1 MMWLFAWLEEK
12 FGQAAQS
19 AISRGITFGLSLE
32 FEWCF
37 LPFAAFCPNCTYS
50 DTLVRVKLP
59 IGFRA
64 SGVKAGIK
72 PSGNPDL
79 ALFVSGTPCAWAF
92 AGTQNVAVAAS
103 VQRGRA
109 LYASNKSL
117 QAIVVNAGNANC
129 VTGEQGIQTDAQ
141 MAAIT
146 ALELNLEAD
155 AVMTAS
161 TGVIGVQLPVSK
173 LEAGIPAASAAL
185 GLELEAA
192 ATAIMTTDLVMKI
205 SERTL
210 SGGARVVGV
219 CKGSGM
225 IHPNMA
231 TMLAFVLTDAKLEQA
246 VLRTKFVG
254 IVNRTFNAVTV
265 DGDTSTNDMAV
276 VLANGA
282 AGETDATEALSAIE
296 SVMRDLARAIAR
308 DGEGATK
315 LLTVKVTGAPTEADA
330 LAAAK
335 TVAGSSLFKAAVY
348 GNDPNWGR
356 ILAALGRSGVR
367 FEPLKTKV
375 SIQNIQVFDGKPL
388 EFDRKAA
395 SSSMRELEVIVA
407 CDLGAGT
414 GVGEAWGC
422 DLTEGYVK
430 INAEYTT

>member
-1 MMWLFAWLEEK
+1 M
-12 FGQAAQS
+12 
-19 AISRGITFGLSLE
+19 
-32 FEWCF
+32 
-37 LPFAAFCPNCTYS
+37 
-50 DTLVRVKLP
+50 KLP

-64 SGVKAGIK
+64 SGIKAGIK

-79 ALFVSGTPCAWAF
+79 ALFVSATPCVWAF
-92 AGTQNVAVAAS
+92 AGTQNLAAAAS
-103 VQRGRA
+103 VHRA
-109 LYASNKSL
+109 RDLYAKAGHL

-129 VTGEQGIQTDAQ
+129 VTGEQGVQTDAR
-141 MAAIT
+141 MAAL
-146 ALELNLEAD
+146 AAGELNLEPN
-155 AVMTAS
+155 AVVTAS
-161 TGVIGVQLPVSK
+161 TGVIGVQLPVTK
-173 LEAGIPAASAAL
+173 LEAGLPLARAAL
-185 GLELEAA
+185 GLDLEPAA
-192 ATAIMTTDLVMKI
+192 RAIMTTDLVMKI
-205 SERTL
+205 SSRVL
-210 SGGARVVGV
+210 SSGARVVGV

-246 VLRTKFVG
+246 VLREQFVG

-282 AGETDATEALSAIE
+282 AGETNQQEALEAIE

-315 LLTVKVTGAPTEADA
+315 LLTIKVTGAPSETDA

-335 TVAGSSLFKAAVY
+335 TVAGSSLLKAAIY

-356 ILAALGRSGVR
+356 ILAALGRSGVN
-367 FEPLKTKV
+367 FEPTKTKV
-375 SIQNIQVFDGKPL
+375 AIQNIQVFDGKPL

-395 SSSMRELEVIVA
+395 SLAMRSDEVVVV
-407 CDLGAGT
+407 CDLAAGT
-414 GVGEAWGC
+414 AVGEAWGC

>member
-1 MMWLFAWLEEK
+1 
-12 FGQAAQS
+12 
-19 AISRGITFGLSLE
+19 
-32 FEWCF
+32 
-37 LPFAAFCPNCTYS
+37 
-50 DTLVRVKLP
+50 
-59 IGFRA
+59 
-64 SGVKAGIK
+64 
-72 PSGNPDL
+72 
-79 ALFVSGTPCAWAF
+79 
-92 AGTQNVAVAAS
+92 
-103 VQRGRA
+103 
-109 LYASNKSL
+109 
-117 QAIVVNAGNANC
+117 
-129 VTGEQGIQTDAQ
+129 
-141 MAAIT
+141 
-146 ALELNLEAD
+146 
-155 AVMTAS
+155 
-161 TGVIGVQLPVSK
+161 LPVAK
-173 LEAGIPAASAAL
+173 LEAGIPAARAAL
-185 GLELEAA
+185 GLELESA

-231 TMLAFVLTDAKLEQA
+231 TMLAFVLTDAKLEQE
-246 VLRTKFVG
+246 VLREAFVG

-265 DGDTSTNDMAV
+265 DGDTSTNDMAL

-282 AGETDATEALSAIE
+282 AGETDSGEALIAIE

-315 LLTVKVTGAPTEADA
+315 LLTVKVTGAPSESDA

-356 ILAALGRSGVR
+356 ILAALGRSGAT
-367 FEPLKTKV
+367 FEPLNAKV
-375 SIQNIQVFDGKPL
+375 SIQGIPVFAGTPL
-388 EFDRKAA
+388 EFDRQAA
-395 SSSMRELEVIVA
+395 SHAMREAEVIVA

-414 GVGEAWGC
+414 CVGEAWGC

>member
-1 MMWLFAWLEEK
+1 
-12 FGQAAQS
+12 
-19 AISRGITFGLSLE
+19 
-32 FEWCF
+32 
-37 LPFAAFCPNCTYS
+37 
-50 DTLVRVKLP
+50 
-59 IGFRA
+59 
-64 SGVKAGIK
+64 VKAGIK

-79 ALFVSGTPCAWAF
+79 ALFVSGTPCTWAF
-92 AGTQNVAVAAS
+92 AGTQNIAVAAS
-103 VQRGRA
+103 VRRARA
-109 LYASNKSL
+109 LYANTSSL

-129 VTGEQGIQTDAQ
+129 VTGKQGVQTDAR
-141 MAAIT
+141 MAELT
-146 ALELNLEAD
+146 AQELNLEPN
-155 AVMTAS
+155 AVITAS
-161 TGVIGVQLPVSK
+161 TGVIGVQLAVAK
-173 LEAGIPAASAAL
+173 LEAGIPVARAAL
-185 GLELEAA
+185 GMDLEPA

-205 SERTL
+205 SERKL
-210 SGGARVVGV
+210 SSGATVVGV

-231 TMLAFVLTDAKLEQA
+231 TMLAFVLTDAKLEQQ
-246 VLRTKFVG
+246 VLRDSFVG

-282 AGETDATEALSAIE
+282 AGETDVVEALTAIE

-315 LLTVKVTGAPTEADA
+315 LLTIKVIGAPSEADA
-330 LAAAK
+330 LIAAK

-356 ILAALGRSGVR
+356 ILAALGRSGVN
-367 FEPLKTKV
+367 FEPTNTKV
-375 SIQNIQVFDGKPL
+375 SIQGIKVFDGTPL

-395 SSSMRELEVIVA
+395 SNAMREPEVIIA

-414 GVGEAWGC
+414 AAGEAWGC

>member
-1 MMWLFAWLEEK
+1 
-12 FGQAAQS
+12 
-19 AISRGITFGLSLE
+19 
-32 FEWCF
+32 
-37 LPFAAFCPNCTYS
+37 
-50 DTLVRVKLP
+50 VKLP

-109 LYASNKSL
+109 LYASEKSL

-129 VTGEQGIQTDAQ
+129 VTGEQGIQTDAR

-146 ALELNLEAD
+146 ALELNLEPG

-161 TGVIGVQLPVSK
+161 TGVIGVQLPVAK
-173 LEAGIPAASAAL
+173 LETGIPLARAAL

-246 VLRTKFVG
+246 VLREAFVG

-276 VLANGA
+276 ILANGA
-282 AGETDATEALSAIE
+282 AGETNATEALSTIE

-315 LLTVKVTGAPTEADA
+315 LLTVKVTGAPSEADA

-375 SIQNIQVFDGKPL
+375 SIQGISVFDGTPL

-395 SSSMRELEVIVA
+395 SSSMRELEVIVT